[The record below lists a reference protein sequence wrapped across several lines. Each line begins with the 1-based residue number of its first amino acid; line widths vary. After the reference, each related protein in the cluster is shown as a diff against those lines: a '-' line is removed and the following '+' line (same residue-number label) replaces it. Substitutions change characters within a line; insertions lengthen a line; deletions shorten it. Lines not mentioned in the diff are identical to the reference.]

1 MAHGTAFMYDEI
13 ASLFLL
19 VVALAVFGFVTFVFL
34 ALSLVFLWLGL
45 FSFVGPGLYLV
56 VV

>member
-1 MAHGTAFMYDEI
+1 MARGTAFMYDEI
-13 ASLFLL
+13 ASLFLFF
-19 VVALAVFGFVTFVFL
+19 ALAVFGFVTFVFL